1 VSAQTE
7 VELERP
13 ATQLALVLFPHPG
26 GLGAR
31 CAVSI
36 AGVHTQAGG
45 VDKPPTAR
53 IALVRVQ
60 LVRALV
66 GLQVLGPRELRAAD
80 GTDERLVVHML
91 RGVVR
96 RQLLHGVELLVALP
110 TRLARPRRRPRL
122 LRRLAVVRRRVP
134 TVRRLRAERLVAHA
148 AERRRVFPV
157 HVLVRGHVLAAA
169 ERPAATSAAVLARAR
184 RHRLLGSRASSP
196 STRAH

>member
-1 VSAQTE
+1 MNLAHTAGCGSGRRGNTAGLLIVSGTPQCRGHRRLRVPLHVSAQTE

-45 VDKPPTAR
+45 VDKPPTTR

-134 TVRRLRAERLVAHA
+134 TVRRLRAE
-148 AERRRVFPV
+148 
-157 HVLVRGHVLAAA
+157 
-169 ERPAATSAAVLARAR
+169 
-184 RHRLLGSRASSP
+184 
-196 STRAH
+196 